1 MIVKSDKELF
11 SEHLSHLQTR
21 LWKNIEALGY
31 DNLVITS
38 GRKEYYFADDQSFPF
53 ERTPHFIHWCPA
65 QGEAHLLELRP
76 GKKPKLV
83 FLAADDYWHEPA
95 SVEGFWNEFF
105 DIVIVKD
112 VSHRFDQIDQ
122 KGKIGFIG
130 LDRNLPQSFEVN
142 PEPLTKAMDW
152 LRSYKTPWE
161 VEMLRRASR
170 IAARGHKAAE
180 ACFLSGGSEFD
191 IHASYIYAVKQTDDE
206 LPYGTIVGLNE
217 HAGFLH
223 YESKEQGSSG
233 SVLLIDAGAR
243 VEGYGSDITRTYVG
257 EAGRKTR
264 RGRVVT
270 REGLNCFGAL
280 LKEMD
285 LLQLRICSE
294 IKTGMAF
301 AELHKQTCL
310 WITDL
315 LEKMELVSHVG
326 TDERTRLAISRAFLP
341 HGLGHML
348 GVQVHDVGGHQFN
361 LSGKMFE
368 RNQEFPTLRNYRTI
382 EEGHVF
388 TIEPGLYFIPML
400 LNDLKSKF
408 PSLGVDWRLIDELL
422 PCGGI
427 RIEDNLFVSG
437 AGVENL
443 TRPAFKT
450 M

>member
-1 MIVKSDKELF
+1 MTIKSDRELF
-11 SEHLSHLQTR
+11 SEHLDLLQTR
-21 LWKNIEALGY
+21 LWKSITQLGF
-31 DNLVITS
+31 DSLVITS
-38 GRKEYYFADDQSFPF
+38 GRKDYYFADDQSVPF
-53 ERTPHFIHWCPA
+53 ERTPHFIQWCPA
-65 QGEAHLLELRP
+65 QGEAHLLELKP
-76 GKKPKLV
+76 GKKPKLI
-83 FLAADDYWHEPA
+83 FLAADDFWHEPA

-105 DIVIVKD
+105 EIVVVKD
-112 VSHRFDQIDQ
+112 VNHRFDAIDQ

-130 LDRNLPQSFEVN
+130 LDRQLPTSFEVN

-152 LRSYKTPWE
+152 HRSYKTPWE
-161 VEMLRRASR
+161 VELLRRANR
-170 IAARGHKAAE
+170 LAARGHKAAE

-206 LPYGTIVGLNE
+206 LPYSTIVGLNE

-223 YESKEQGSSG
+223 YESKEHGSSG

-257 EAGRKTR
+257 ESGRKTR
-264 RGRVVT
+264 RGRAVS
-270 REGLNCFGAL
+270 REGLQCFAAI

-294 IKTGMAF
+294 IKPGMAF
-301 AELHKQTCL
+301 AALHKQTCL

-326 TDERTRLAISRAFLP
+326 TDEGIRLGISRAFLP

-348 GVQVHDVGGHQFN
+348 GVQVHDVGGRQFN
-361 LSGKMFE
+361 LSGAMFE
-368 RNQEFPTLRNYRTI
+368 RSQDFPSLRNYRTI
-382 EEGHVF
+382 EDGHVF

-400 LNDLKSKF
+400 LNEVRAKF
-408 PSLGVDWRLIDELL
+408 PSVDFNWKLIDELL

-437 AGVENL
+437 GGVENL
-443 TRPAFKT
+443 TRPAFAGI
-450 M
+450 

>member
-1 MIVKSDKELF
+1 MNQKSDKDLF
-11 SEHLSHLQTR
+11 SEHLGLLQAR
-21 LWKNIEALGY
+21 LWKAAEPMGY
-31 DNLVITS
+31 ECLVISS
-38 GRKEYYFADDQSFPF
+38 GRKEYYFADDQSIPF
-53 ERTPHFIHWCPA
+53 ERTPHFIQWCPA
-65 QGEAHLLELRP
+65 EGEGHLLILKP
-76 GKKPKLV
+76 GRKPQLV
-83 FLAADDYWHEPA
+83 FLAADDFWHEPA
-95 SVEGFWNEFF
+95 RVEGFWNEFF
-105 DIVIVKD
+105 DIKVVKD
-112 VSHRFDQIDQ
+112 IKNRFEQETF
-122 KGKIGFIG
+122 KGKTGFIG
-130 LDRNLPQSFEVN
+130 IDRNVPEHFEIN

-161 VEMLRRASR
+161 VELLRRANR
-170 IAARGHKAAE
+170 IAACGHKAAE

-191 IHASYIYAVKQTDDE
+191 IHSSYLYAVKQTDDE

-223 YESKEQGSSG
+223 YESKELGSSG

-243 VEGYGSDITRTYVG
+243 VHGYGSDITRTYAG
-257 EAGRKTR
+257 EHGRKTK
-264 RGRVVT
+264 RGRAVSK
-270 REGLNCFGAL
+270 EGLDVFKGL

-285 LLQLRICSE
+285 LLQHRICSE

-301 AELHKQTCL
+301 AALHKQTCL

-315 LEKMELVSHVG
+315 LEKAGIVTHVG
-326 TDERTRLAISRAFLP
+326 AEESLRLAVSRVFLP

-361 LSGKMFE
+361 LAGKMFE
-368 RNQEFPTLRNYRTI
+368 RNQEFPSLRNYRTI

-400 LNDLKSKF
+400 LRDLRTKF
-408 PSLGVDWRLIDELL
+408 PSVVLDWRLIDELL

-427 RIEDNLFVSG
+427 RIEDNLYVSS

-443 TRPAFKT
+443 TRPAFSSF
-450 M
+450 